1 MIIICCSGNLSLL
14 KRWQQ
19 GLAGHTVYQATRLED
34 INVLF
39 KQKITP
45 ELMLLHASMVNPEN
59 CLRLCS
65 ALPSCRM
72 FVLSDRP
79 DDEEG
84 MRYLGAGAVGYA
96 NSYIA
101 PARLA
106 EAVRVIANGSVWVG
120 QRLMD
125 RLVKGTRSHGAANDQ
140 QQKGTRKNTALEQ
153 LSQREY
159 QIALLVAEGL
169 SNVQIGE
176 QLGITE
182 RTVKAHLSSIYQKT
196 GTKGRLNLALLV
208 NGS

>member
-125 RLVKGTRSHGAANDQ
+125 RLVKGTRPHGAANDQ